1 MKWFFKCLRQYAD
14 FSGRAR
20 RKEYWWFSVINFII
34 SLVLIIGFIT
44 SIYSN
49 IDIQEDVDEFAI
61 LASVLKSPFIYIYL
75 IYYLVMLI
83 PSIAV
88 FVRRLHDIG
97 RSGYWALLFYG
108 ISILA
113 NFASVMLESNENVLL
128 TLLILFIMLFA
139 TVLFLVWLFTDSQY
153 GPNQWGPNPKG
164 EGNPE
169 EATNGEVQ
177 LS

>member
-83 PSIAV
+83 PGIAV

-108 ISILA
+108 ISIL
-113 NFASVMLESNENVLL
+113 VH
-128 TLLILFIMLFA
+128 
-139 TVLFLVWLFTDSQY
+139 
-153 GPNQWGPNPKG
+153 P
-164 EGNPE
+164 
-169 EATNGEVQ
+169 
-177 LS
+177 